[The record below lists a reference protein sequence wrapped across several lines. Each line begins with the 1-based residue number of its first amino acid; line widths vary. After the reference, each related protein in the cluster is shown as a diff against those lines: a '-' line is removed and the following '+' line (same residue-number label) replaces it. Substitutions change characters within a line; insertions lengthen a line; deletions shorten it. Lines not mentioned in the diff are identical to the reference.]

1 MQAPQSIARLVAEA
15 GFAAV
20 NHGLRAEMRDILSA
34 LPDWIDEPVQLAR
47 IEAIVL
53 LGLGQRRAA
62 ARRLAA
68 VDAGDVGVL
77 SALLTQD
84 SPELRT

>member
-1 MQAPQSIARLVAEA
+1 MHAPQSIARLVAEA

-20 NHGLRAEMRDILSA
+20 SHGLRAEMRDILAA
-34 LPDWIDEPVQLAR
+34 LPDWIDDPVQLAR

-53 LGLGQRRAA
+53 LGLGQRHAA
-62 ARRLAA
+62 ARRLAT

-84 SPELRT
+84 SPERRT